1 MGLDIYFYKH
11 RNTNT
16 QIERAL
22 KDFYAEFSEKTPYDE
37 VRELAE
43 KMGVADRVD
52 IEANEYHDSEG
63 NSHKYTTA
71 YRTDTE
77 EVGYMRKHNH
87 LLPYF
92 GYGENCSNQPV
103 SRSAIEAFI
112 DDATEVL
119 SHWGEEGFENVAND
133 LIPHEE
139 GFFFGGYDY
148 DDWYRQDLEE
158 DIRIF
163 KDILAETDWNTDIV
177 VMHCWW

>member
-11 RNTNT
+11 RNTNAQT
-16 QIERAL
+16 ERAL
-22 KDFYAEFSEKTPYDE
+22 KEFYEQFNEQMPASK

-43 KMGVADRVD
+43 ELGVRDRVSV
-52 IEANEYHDSEG
+52 EEHEYTMNG
-63 NSHKYTTA
+63 KPTTYTTA

-92 GYGENCSNQPV
+92 NYGDNCSNQPV

-163 KDILAETDWNTDIV
+163 KDILAETDWNTDEI